1 MLNWT
6 LAKKIDFEV
15 AQHTVG
21 IESHIQQL
29 KSLLDIEKNNGTCMV
44 GIVEMGGIG
53 KTIIPKAIYNS
64 IAYRFEVSCFL
75 ENIRETFQK
84 EGPIHLQKK
93 LLSKI
98 ITSPNIDNVDE
109 GITLIRQRL
118 SSKRVL
124 LILDDVDHSRQ
135 LEKIAR
141 ESDWFGLGSK
151 IIITTKDNQIK

>member
-1 MLNWT
+1 
-6 LAKKIDFEV
+6 
-15 AQHTVG
+15 
-21 IESHIQQL
+21 
-29 KSLLDIEKNNGTCMV
+29 MV
-44 GIVEMGGIG
+44 GILGMGGIG
-53 KTIIPKAIYNS
+53 KTTIAKAIYNS
-64 IAYRFEVSCFL
+64 IASRFEVSCFF

-84 EGPIHLQKK
+84 KGPIHLQKK

-98 ITSPNIDNVDE
+98 ITSPSIDNVDQ
-109 GITLIRQRL
+109 GITLIRKKL